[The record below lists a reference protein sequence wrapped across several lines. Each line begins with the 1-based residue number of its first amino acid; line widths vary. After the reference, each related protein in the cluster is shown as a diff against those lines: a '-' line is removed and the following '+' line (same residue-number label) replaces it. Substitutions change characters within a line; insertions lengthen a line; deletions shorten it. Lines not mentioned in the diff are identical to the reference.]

1 MREIICECDG
11 QLKGF
16 DVRKRES
23 RIQSAK
29 VESCSVVLEVT
40 FHDFRPEQSFVVLL
54 DTNTQI
60 SRLAG

>member
-1 MREIICECDG
+1 M
-11 QLKGF
+11 KAGF
-16 DVRKRES
+16 
-23 RIQSAK
+23 QSAK
-29 VESCSVVLEVT
+29 VESRSVLEVT